1 MPHGVEIIRVD
12 NGVETKVKVTE
23 LPIRWVPEY
32 DPLDETYGENE
43 TQWSM
48 FIPQVVDGQEIG
60 GISFDIVVTKTGVL
74 VGEGMGTMKFASPE
88 DAKRYA
94 ETTFNLQDNDD
105 GT

>member
-43 TQWSM
+43 KQWSM
-48 FIPQVVDGQEIG
+48 FIPHVVDGQEIG

-88 DAKRYA
+88 EAMRYA
-94 ETTFNLQDNDD
+94 EATFNLQDNDD
-105 GT
+105 DT